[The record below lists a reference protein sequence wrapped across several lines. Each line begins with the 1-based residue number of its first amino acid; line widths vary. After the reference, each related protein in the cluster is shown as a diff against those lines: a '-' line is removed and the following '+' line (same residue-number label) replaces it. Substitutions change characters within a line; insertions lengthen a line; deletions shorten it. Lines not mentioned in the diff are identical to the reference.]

1 MKIVI
6 RAGGSGTR
14 LWPISRQKKPKH
26 FLPLL
31 GSRSLLEEKVDELRP
46 LLRRWSDLYISVS
59 RPFVPLVR
67 KLVPHLPEKNIIAE
81 PCGRNTGPAI
91 ALETAVIE
99 AALRGKDDPVIAS
112 LTVDDVFSEAGR
124 FRDTLRSAEKFLKR
138 HPLWIVAIASSVRK
152 PDPGLSYIEVGRT
165 MTRSGGQKFAR
176 SKRWI
181 EKPTG
186 GRLTR
191 LFKNP
196 SVFAHTGLYVWKAST
211 ILSLFEKHAPN
222 VYALSRSIQKY
233 YGTSAYQ
240 KKLEKYFEAMP
251 SVSIEETVA
260 RKAKNIAVAAGDFGW
275 SDTGKWYLVKDLISE
290 GKHNVT
296 RGRVVAVDSE
306 DSLIYC
312 PRGKVAG
319 VVGIRGLI
327 IVDTGDALLVC
338 PKDRSGDVK
347 VLVDRLKEHKLNR
360 YL

>member
-31 GSRSLLEEKVDELRP
+31 GSRSLMEEKVDELRP
-46 LLRRWSDLYISVS
+46 LLNRWSDLYISVS

-67 KLVPHLPEKNIIAE
+67 KLVPRLPEKNIIAE

-91 ALETAVIE
+91 ALETAIIE
-99 AALRGKDDPVIAS
+99 AAARGKDDPVIAS

-124 FRDTLRSAEKFLKR
+124 FRDALRASEKFLQH
-138 HPLWIVAIASSVRK
+138 HPLWIVAIASSVKK
-152 PDPGLSYIEVGRT
+152 PDPGLSYIERGRT
-165 MTRSGGQKFAR
+165 MTRYGGQAFSR
-176 SKRWI
+176 SLRWI
-181 EKPTG
+181 EKPSG
-186 GRLTR
+186 VQLTR

-196 SVFAHTGLYVWKAST
+196 NVYAHTGLYVWKAST
-211 ILSLFEKHAPN
+211 ILSLFEKHEPN
-222 VYALSRSIQKY
+222 VYALSRRIQQY
-233 YGTSAYQ
+233 YGRAAFTRRLQ
-240 KKLEKYFEAMP
+240 QYFTAMP
-251 SVSIEETVA
+251 SLTIEEAVA

-290 GKHNVT
+290 GKNNVT
-296 RGRVVAVDSE
+296 RGRVVTVGTE
-306 DSLIYC
+306 DSLIYS

-319 VVGIRGLI
+319 IVGVRGLI
-327 IVDTGDALLVC
+327 VVDTGDALLVC

-347 VLVDRLKEHKLNR
+347 TLVDRLKEYKLNR